1 MIGHPLRFEVN
12 LHARLPSSR
21 SRRAAGFTL
30 LELMLI
36 VIIVTLLVALATTS
50 FKSSLSSQQ
59 INAAALRLSGDLNQA
74 AQLAIT
80 RNQTIA
86 VVFLREKHSLAG
98 EFDPLQY
105 RGWQLH
111 ALNPKTGAL
120 EPLDEPSRLEGGMI
134 LMNHE
139 AYSSILHRE
148 LLAEGEPRALRFKPA
163 GGTDLPTG
171 PDKHWCLTLALET
184 EATKEPN
191 VLPKSSRTL
200 VVNGHTGM
208 VTVY

>member
-1 MIGHPLRFEVN
+1 MNLHLRF
-12 LHARLPSSR
+12 PSPR
-21 SRRAAGFTL
+21 TQRAAGFTL

-36 VIIVTLLVALATTS
+36 VIILTILVTLVTTS

-59 INAAALRLSGDLNQA
+59 VNAAASRLSGDLNQA

-86 VVFLREKHSLAG
+86 VVFLREKNALA
-98 EFDPLQY
+98 DKSDQLQY
-105 RGWQLH
+105 RGWQLQ
-111 ALNPKTGAL
+111 AVNPLTGVL
-120 EPLDEPSRLEGGMI
+120 EPIDEPSRLEGGMI
-134 LMNHE
+134 LMNHH
-139 AYSSILHRE
+139 AYSSLLHQE
-148 LLAEGEPRALRFKPA
+148 QPDGEPRALRFKPA

-171 PDKHWCLTLALET
+171 PEKHWCLTLALET
-184 EATKEPN
+184 EAVKEPN